1 MNVLL
6 VETKK
11 EYTKSLCL
19 VLQPQILKGIRS
31 IYLDAQRLSKRTN
44 TLRTFQKLLEN
55 IPKWDRTTLAVEC
68 ERIAHSS
75 NCSYLNELITAV
87 FVCYT
92 KVLTAV
98 QVGEKR
104 ASVDLDIPSTETFV
118 HKCYIEAARRFW
130 REPYLLSANVTT
142 LEYQKNLRYCERVI
156 NESIDETIRGLL
168 PIQHIMQQYL
178 QDTDCGSSVS
188 SACTDR
194 TDRTDATLTTLRD
207 IIRNNI
213 VSSVQKATPVPS
225 DVGGNAEA
233 TLSPKN
239 RVTIE
244 PIVRNMEPYNYTTQQ
259 FLQQE
264 DDVVESVDRD
274 PELIE
279 ESHNILMSSAPT
291 MIINETPTMVIE
303 DNVTPTVH
311 LGLEEIGV
319 LESQQVDL
327 SGGTAHNTSVYV
339 DDVLESDIPAVTQTT
354 FETADDVAQDFT
366 QRAAQEDAVPVAV
379 VTSPVVEDENIKVI
393 TMDSHKS
400 VAKRMLHANENTVP
414 ETNVLVDA
422 IPVTVPEE
430 VVQTESIPIAL
441 LSTAES
447 LPAPAEVIL
456 TESNPVALVS
466 TPESI
471 IAPTKVDHTE
481 SIPVALANVTE
492 NVTIPAEVISADSIP
507 VALAPTSPVVQ
518 TERVPVVELQDFA
531 SGVVDNDIVEEMN
544 FTETAP
550 QAQTQEAVALPKE
563 LMEERIEKIENVL
576 VKEKLLPELSN
587 TNNPEKNTIDTIKRE
602 IRELEESITARHMP
616 LFH

>member
-55 IPKWDRTTLAVEC
+55 IPKWDRTTLTVEC

-225 DVGGNAEA
+225 DVDGNVDAA
-233 TLSPKN
+233 SSPKN

-244 PIVRNMEPYNYTTQQ
+244 PIVRTAEPYNYTTQQ

-264 DDVVESVDRD
+264 EDVVESVDIE
-274 PELIE
+274 PEPIQL
-279 ESHNILMSSAPT
+279 SQNPLTDSGPT
-291 MIINETPTMVIE
+291 MVINDTPTMVIE
-303 DNVTPTVH
+303 ENVAPVVH
-311 LGLEEIGV
+311 LGAEEIGV
-319 LESQQVDL
+319 PESQQVDL
-327 SGGTAHNTSVYV
+327 SGGAAHNTSVYV

-354 FETADDVAQDFT
+354 FETTDDVAQDFT
-366 QRAAQEDAVPVAV
+366 QRAAQEDAVPLAA

-414 ETNVLVDA
+414 ETDVLLDA
-422 IPVTVPEE
+422 IPVTVPAE

-447 LPAPAEVIL
+447 LPAPTGVVPA
-456 TESNPVALVS
+456 
-466 TPESI
+466 
-471 IAPTKVDHTE
+471 E
-481 SIPVALANVTE
+481 SIPIALAPTTE
-492 NVTIPAEVISADSIP
+492 NVTIPAEVVPAESIP
-507 VALAPTSPVVQ
+507 IALAPTTQAVQ
-518 TERVPVVELQDFA
+518 TESVPVALVNTTEHVTVPEVESRDIA

-550 QAQTQEAVALPKE
+550 QAQTPEAVALPKE

>member
-31 IYLDAQRLSKRTN
+31 IYLDAQRLSKRNN

-55 IPKWDRTTLAVEC
+55 IPKWDRTTLTVEC

-75 NCSYLNELITAV
+75 NCSYLSELITAV

-142 LEYQKNLRYCERVI
+142 LEYQKNLRYCEKVI

-213 VSSVQKATPVPS
+213 VSSVKTATPVQS
-225 DVGGNAEA
+225 DMDGNVEA
-233 TLSPKN
+233 SSPKN

-244 PIVRNMEPYNYTTQQ
+244 PIVRAAEPYNYTTQQ

-264 DDVVESVDRD
+264 EDVVESSDRE
-274 PELIE
+274 PEPIQVSNTQLTDA
-279 ESHNILMSSAPT
+279 LPT
-291 MIINETPTMVIE
+291 MIINDTPTMVIE
-303 DNVTPTVH
+303 ENVAPVV
-311 LGLEEIGV
+311 LDDVDIEEGV
-319 LESQQVDL
+319 FQNRPEVDL
-327 SGGTAHNTSVYV
+327 SGGNAQNTSVYV
-339 DDVLESDIPAVTQTT
+339 DDVLEADFPTVTQTI
-354 FETADDVAQDFT
+354 FENTADVMQDDMPSAGQEHET
-366 QRAAQEDAVPVAV
+366 IPGAANMSAVK
-379 VTSPVVEDENIKVI
+379 DENIKVI
-393 TMDSHKS
+393 TMDNHKS
-400 VAKRMLHANENTVP
+400 VFKRILQKNQNT
-414 ETNVLVDA
+414 
-422 IPVTVPEE
+422 IPEE
-430 VVQTESIPIAL
+430 DVQLDATVATSPAEVVNTESIPVAHS
-441 LSTAES
+441 STTEGT
-447 LPAPAEVIL
+447 PAPAEMVL

-466 TPESI
+466 TAESM
-471 IAPTKVDHTE
+471 IASTKVDHT
-481 SIPVALANVTE
+481 VDLANVVE
-492 NVTIPAEVISADSIP
+492 NTTIPAEVVSTESVPA
-507 VALAPTSPVVQ
+507 VAPTTSVVQ
-518 TERVPVVELQDFA
+518 TESIPVVALHDIA
-531 SGVVDNDIVEEMN
+531 SVEDDNDIIEEMN
-544 FTETAP
+544 FTDVAE
-550 QAQTQEAVALPKE
+550 QVQTQEAGTLPKGD
-563 LMEERIEKIENVL
+563 RIENV
-576 VKEKLLPELSN
+576 VVDEKTQPELSS
-587 TNNPEKNTIDTIKRE
+587 THNPERNTIDTIKRE

>member
-31 IYLDAQRLSKRTN
+31 IYLDAQRLSKRNN

-55 IPKWDRTTLAVEC
+55 IPKWDRTTLTVEC

-75 NCSYLNELITAV
+75 NCSYLSELITAV

-142 LEYQKNLRYCERVI
+142 LEYQKNLRYCEKVI

-207 IIRNNI
+207 IIRKNI
-213 VSSVQKATPVPS
+213 VSSVKTATPVQS
-225 DVGGNAEA
+225 DMDGNVEA
-233 TLSPKN
+233 SSPKN

-244 PIVRNMEPYNYTTQQ
+244 PIVRAAEPYNYTTQQ

-264 DDVVESVDRD
+264 EDVVESSDRE
-274 PELIE
+274 PEPIQVSNTQLTDA
-279 ESHNILMSSAPT
+279 LPT
-291 MIINETPTMVIE
+291 MIVNDTPTMVIE
-303 DNVTPTVH
+303 ENVSPVV
-311 LGLEEIGV
+311 LDDVDIEEGV
-319 LESQQVDL
+319 FQKRPEVDL
-327 SGGTAHNTSVYV
+327 SGGNAQNTSVYV
-339 DDVLESDIPAVTQTT
+339 DDVLEADCPTVTQTIS
-354 FETADDVAQDFT
+354 ENTADVVQDDT
-366 QRAAQEDAVPVAV
+366 LSAGQEHETIPGAANMSAVK
-379 VTSPVVEDENIKVI
+379 DENIKVI
-393 TMDSHKS
+393 TMDNHKS
-400 VAKRMLHANENTVP
+400 VVKRILQKNQNTIP
-414 ETNVLVDA
+414 EADVQLDA
-422 IPVTVPEE
+422 TIATPPTE
-430 VVQTESIPIAL
+430 VVNAESIPVAHS
-441 LSTAES
+441 STTES
-447 LPAPAEVIL
+447 PPAPVEMVP
-456 TESNPVALVS
+456 TGSNPVALVS
-466 TPESI
+466 TSESM
-471 IAPTKVDHTE
+471 IAPTKVDHT
-481 SIPVALANVTE
+481 VDLANVVE
-492 NVTIPAEVISADSIP
+492 NITIPAEVVSTESLPA
-507 VALAPTSPVVQ
+507 VAPTTSVVQ
-518 TERVPVVELQDFA
+518 TESIPVVALHDIA
-531 SGVVDNDIVEEMN
+531 SVEDDNDIIEEMN
-544 FTETAP
+544 FTDVAEEV
-550 QAQTQEAVALPKE
+550 QTQEAGTLPKGD
-563 LMEERIEKIENVL
+563 RIENV
-576 VKEKLLPELSN
+576 VVDEKTQPEPSS
-587 TNNPEKNTIDTIKRE
+587 THNPERNTIDTIKRE

>member
-55 IPKWDRTTLAVEC
+55 IPKWDRTTLTVEC

-225 DVGGNAEA
+225 DVDGNVDA
-233 TLSPKN
+233 TSSPKN

-244 PIVRNMEPYNYTTQQ
+244 PIVRTAEPYNYTTQQ

-264 DDVVESVDRD
+264 EDVVESVDLE
-274 PELIE
+274 PEPIQL
-279 ESHNILMSSAPT
+279 SQNPLTDSGPT
-291 MIINETPTMVIE
+291 MVINDTPTMVIE
-303 DNVTPTVH
+303 ENVAPVVL
-311 LGLEEIGV
+311 LGAEEIGV
-319 LESQQVDL
+319 PDSQQVDL
-327 SGGTAHNTSVYV
+327 SGGAAHNTSVYV

-354 FETADDVAQDFT
+354 FETTDDVAQDFT
-366 QRAAQEDAVPVAV
+366 QRAAQEDAVPLAA

-400 VAKRMLHANENTVP
+400 VAKRMLHVNENTVP
-414 ETNVLVDA
+414 ETDVLLDE
-422 IPVTVPEE
+422 IPVTVPAE

-447 LPAPAEVIL
+447 LPAPTGVVPA
-456 TESNPVALVS
+456 
-466 TPESI
+466 
-471 IAPTKVDHTE
+471 E
-481 SIPVALANVTE
+481 SIPTALAPTTE
-492 NVTIPAEVISADSIP
+492 NVTIPAEVVPAESIP
-507 VALAPTSPVVQ
+507 IALAPTTPAVQ
-518 TERVPVVELQDFA
+518 TESVPLALVNTTEHVTVPEVESRDIA
-531 SGVVDNDIVEEMN
+531 SGVVDNDIVEEIN

>member
-55 IPKWDRTTLAVEC
+55 IPKWDRTTLTVEC

-118 HKCYIEAARRFW
+118 HKCYIEVARRFW
-130 REPYLLSANVTT
+130 REPYLLSANVST

-225 DVGGNAEA
+225 DVGGNADA

-274 PELIE
+274 PEPIE

-354 FETADDVAQDFT
+354 FETADDFAQDFT

-414 ETNVLVDA
+414 ETDVLLDA

-518 TERVPVVELQDFA
+518 TERVPVVELQDCA

-563 LMEERIEKIENVL
+563 LMEGRIEKIENVL

>member
-55 IPKWDRTTLAVEC
+55 IPKWDRTTLTVEC

-225 DVGGNAEA
+225 DVDGNVDAA
-233 TLSPKN
+233 SSPKN

-244 PIVRNMEPYNYTTQQ
+244 PIVRTAEPYNYTTQQ

-264 DDVVESVDRD
+264 EDVVESVDLE
-274 PELIE
+274 PEPIQL
-279 ESHNILMSSAPT
+279 SQNPLTDSGPT
-291 MIINETPTMVIE
+291 MVINDTPTMVIE
-303 DNVTPTVH
+303 ENVAPAVH
-311 LGLEEIGV
+311 LGAEEIGV
-319 LESQQVDL
+319 PDSQQVDL
-327 SGGTAHNTSVYV
+327 SGGAAHNTSVYV

-354 FETADDVAQDFT
+354 FETTDDVAQDFT
-366 QRAAQEDAVPVAV
+366 QRAAQEDAVPLAA

-400 VAKRMLHANENTVP
+400 VAKRMLHVNENTVP
-414 ETNVLVDA
+414 ETDVLLDA
-422 IPVTVPEE
+422 IPVTVPAE

-447 LPAPAEVIL
+447 LPAPTGVVPA
-456 TESNPVALVS
+456 
-466 TPESI
+466 
-471 IAPTKVDHTE
+471 E
-481 SIPVALANVTE
+481 SIPIALVPTTE
-492 NVTIPAEVISADSIP
+492 NVTIPAEVVPAESIP
-507 VALAPTSPVVQ
+507 IALAPTTQAVQ
-518 TERVPVVELQDFA
+518 TESVPVALVNTTEHVTIPEVESRNIA

>member
-55 IPKWDRTTLAVEC
+55 IPKWDRTTLTVEC

-225 DVGGNAEA
+225 DVDGNVDAA
-233 TLSPKN
+233 SSPKN

-244 PIVRNMEPYNYTTQQ
+244 PIVRTAEPYNYTTQQ

-264 DDVVESVDRD
+264 EDVVESVDIE
-274 PELIE
+274 PEPIQL
-279 ESHNILMSSAPT
+279 SQNPLTDSGPT
-291 MIINETPTMVIE
+291 MVINDTPTMVIE
-303 DNVTPTVH
+303 ENVAPVVH
-311 LGLEEIGV
+311 LGAEEIGV
-319 LESQQVDL
+319 PESQQVDL
-327 SGGTAHNTSVYV
+327 SGGAAHNTSVYV

-354 FETADDVAQDFT
+354 FETTDDVAQDFT
-366 QRAAQEDAVPVAV
+366 QRAAQEDAVPLAA

-414 ETNVLVDA
+414 ETDVLLDA
-422 IPVTVPEE
+422 IPVTVLAE

-447 LPAPAEVIL
+447 LPAPTGVVPA
-456 TESNPVALVS
+456 
-466 TPESI
+466 
-471 IAPTKVDHTE
+471 E
-481 SIPVALANVTE
+481 SIPIALAPTTE
-492 NVTIPAEVISADSIP
+492 NVTIPAEVVPAESIP
-507 VALAPTSPVVQ
+507 IALAPTTQAVQ
-518 TERVPVVELQDFA
+518 TESVPVALVNTTEHVTVPEVESRDIA

-550 QAQTQEAVALPKE
+550 QAQTPEAVALPKE